1 MSFHELVVGSILISM
16 LVIGLIAII
25 ACIWVQLKG
34 TKKINNCNTT
44 HEDETPETN
53 TSPNSKRRQ
62 DKTMTRTPRTK
73 KKKR

>member
-34 TKKINNCNTT
+34 T
-44 HEDETPETN
+44 
-53 TSPNSKRRQ
+53 SKFTQ
-62 DKTMTRTPRTK
+62 LLF
-73 KKKR
+73 